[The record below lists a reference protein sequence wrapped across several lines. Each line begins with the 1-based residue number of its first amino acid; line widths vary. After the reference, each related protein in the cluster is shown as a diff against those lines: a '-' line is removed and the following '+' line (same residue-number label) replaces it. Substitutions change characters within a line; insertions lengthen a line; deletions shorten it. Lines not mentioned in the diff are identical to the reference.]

1 MHKIRKLSNHVQYP
15 PFEEIYIYNIEVGRR
30 TSKKIGNQ
38 ILFYEAALKL
48 LSKIYEGLIKTNI
61 EIKV

>member
-1 MHKIRKLSNHVQYP
+1 MKYMA
-15 PFEEIYIYNIEVGRR
+15 GRR